1 MILVAINKQLVT
13 FALKQP
19 DYRGHANK
27 IRTIITSFC
36 LFLAVS
42 GAISCSRHELP
53 RIVTKYDPRE
63 GYVPDQNTA
72 IAVTEAISVPFYGR
86 ELVEAERPYKA
97 VLNGDVWTVKG
108 TLPRGDQIVGG
119 TLTVQISK
127 KDGRI
132 VAMTHGQ

>member
-1 MILVAINKQLVT
+1 M
-13 FALKQP
+13 
-19 DYRGHANK
+19 NK
-27 IRTIITSFC
+27 IRIAIASVC
-36 LFLAVS
+36 LLLAVS
-42 GAISCSRHELP
+42 GEISCSRHGLP

-63 GYVPDQNTA
+63 GYVPDQHTA
-72 IAVTEAISVPFYGR
+72 IAVTEAIGVPFYGR

-97 VLNGDVWTVKG
+97 VLNGDVWIVKG

-132 VAMTHGQ
+132 IAMSHGQ